1 MVEIQ
6 NRINEL
12 NKLREESIDKI
23 EILQKTIIRKKIRP
37 DVEIETDLPSIVRE
51 LREENQKLLEKCK
64 VGVSILESRIADYDK
79 EIEECRNILG
89 EAKQKFPL
97 HKESTE
103 KWIKSYEELYE
114 ELYKLVVKK
123 IKREQA
129 ECLENKNEML
139 SQEDIDALLSGGT
152 ITLNSK
158 INF

>member
-1 MVEIQ
+1 MKMVEIQ

-103 KWIKSYEELYE
+103 K
-114 ELYKLVVKK
+114 
-123 IKREQA
+123 
-129 ECLENKNEML
+129 
-139 SQEDIDALLSGGT
+139 
-152 ITLNSK
+152 
-158 INF
+158 